1 MTCIP
6 DRIGGDDPNPMTD
19 QRPDPDELLERLKA
33 EEVSAQRGKLKIFFG
48 ASAGVGKT
56 YAMLSAARQQAEQR
70 ADIVIGVVETH
81 GRKET
86 EALLDGLERLPLKT
100 LTYRGRVLKE
110 FDIDG
115 ALARQPTLILVD
127 ELAHSNAPG
136 SRHPKR
142 WQDVEELLAAGIDV
156 YSTINVQHLET
167 LNDVVGG
174 ITGVRVWETVPDQ
187 VFDAADEVVLVDLS
201 PEELL
206 QRLQEGKVY
215 LPHQAERAIQNFFR
229 KGNLIA
235 LRELALRRTADRVD
249 RQMLQY
255 RRDQSVAAVWQTG
268 ESLLACIGP
277 GEGADRI
284 VRSAARLAT
293 RLDVPW
299 HALYI
304 DTPAMQRLSR
314 HQRQRI
320 LKSIKLAQDMGAET
334 ATLSGSDPVATVIAY
349 ARDHN
354 LFRVVVGRD
363 RVRAWRPWY
372 RSFADRIGKQAPDLE
387 VIQVARDEPHAGKPV
402 DVHTDESWLARLKA
416 PWQSYAMGAVI
427 CGIAAVLAAPLHS
440 VFELAN
446 IAMLFLLAV
455 VVVAVRYGLGP
466 SVMAAFINVAA
477 FDFLHVSPRLSFSVS
492 DVQYLLT
499 FAVMLGVG
507 LVIATLTTGAKYQAR
522 VASLREQRVRAL
534 YELSRDLSGALMPE
548 QIAAISQRFADTE
561 FGARSAVLLTD
572 TGHRLGEPIHTPE
585 GGLAVDIGVAQWALD
600 HEAEAGVGTDTLP
613 GSPIRYL
620 PLKAPMRSRGVLAL
634 ELRDPSRLMIPEQG
648 RLLDTF
654 ARLIAI
660 ALERIHYVEVA
671 QTTTV
676 QVESE
681 RLRNSLLSAISHDL
695 RTPLAALVGLV
706 DSLSM
711 TQPPPTGEQVKI
723 AAAVREEA
731 LRMNAL
737 VNNLL
742 DMARLQSGAIK
753 LNRQWQPLEEIVGSA
768 LKSAAGTMAG
778 HPVRI
783 ALPEDLPLLEF
794 DAVLIERVLS
804 NLLENAAKFTPVGST
819 VGIGAA
825 PGDRETV
832 NIWVEDD
839 GPGLPLGK
847 EEAIFKKFERGQKES
862 AMPGVGLGLAISRAI
877 VVAHSG
883 RMWAENRSDGG
894 ARFSFSLPR
903 GQPPVVDTREDDPV
917 NDEGQR

>member
-1 MTCIP
+1 MA
-6 DRIGGDDPNPMTD
+6 D
-19 QRPDPDELLERLKA
+19 QRPDPDELLERIKA
-33 EEVSAQRGKLKIFFG
+33 DEAKALRGKLKIFFG

-56 YAMLSAARQQAEQR
+56 YAMLSAARAQAEQR

-100 LTYRGRVLKE
+100 IAYRGRMLKE
-110 FDIDG
+110 LDIDG
-115 ALARQPTLILVD
+115 ALARQPALILVD
-127 ELAHSNAPG
+127 ELAHSNVPG

-156 YSTINVQHLET
+156 WSTINVQHLET

-187 VFDAADEVVLVDLS
+187 VFDSADEVVLVDLS

-206 QRLQEGKVY
+206 QRLKEGKVY

-249 RQMLQY
+249 SQMLQY
-255 RRDQSVAAVWQTG
+255 RRDQAVAPVWQTG

-284 VRSAARLAT
+284 VRSAARMAG

-299 HALYI
+299 HALFI
-304 DTPAMQRLSR
+304 DTPALQRLSR
-314 HQRQRI
+314 RQRQRI

-334 ATLSGSDPVATVIAY
+334 ATFSGSDPVETVIRY

-354 LFRVVVGRD
+354 LFRVIVGRD
-363 RVRAWRPWY
+363 HVRTWRPWY
-372 RSFADRIGKQAPDLE
+372 RSFADRIGRQAPDLE
-387 VIQVARDEPHAGKPV
+387 VIQVAREEPHARKPAGER
-402 DVHTDESWLARLKA
+402 TDESWLARLKA
-416 PWQSYAMGAVI
+416 PWQSYAMSAVV
-427 CGIAAVLAAPLHS
+427 CGIATAIAAPLHS
-440 VFELAN
+440 VLELAN

-455 VVVAVRYGLGP
+455 VVVSVRYGFGP
-466 SVMAAFINVAA
+466 SVMAAFLNVAV
-477 FDFLHVSPRLSFSVS
+477 FDFLHVSPRFSFSVS

-499 FAVMLGVG
+499 FAVMLAVG

-534 YELSRDLSGALMPE
+534 YEMSRDLSGALMPE
-548 QIAAISQRFADTE
+548 QIATIGQRFAETE
-561 FGARSAVLLTD
+561 FGAKSAILLID
-572 TGHRLGEPIHTPE
+572 ANDRLGEPIHAPN
-585 GGLAVDIGVAQWALD
+585 GGLAVDFGIAQWALD
-600 HEAEAGVGTDTLP
+600 HGAEAGFGTDTLP
-613 GSPIRYL
+613 GSPIRYV
-620 PLKAPMRSRGVLAL
+620 PLKAPMRIRGVLAL
-634 ELRDPSRLMIPEQG
+634 ELRNPTRLLVPEQG

-660 ALERIHYVEVA
+660 ALERIHYVDVA

-676 QVESE
+676 QMESE

-695 RTPLAALVGLV
+695 RTPLAALVGLA
-706 DSLSM
+706 DSMSM
-711 TQPPPTGEQVKI
+711 TQPPPTGEQVEI
-723 AAAVREEA
+723 AASMREEA

-742 DMARLQSGAIK
+742 DMARLQSGAVT
-753 LNRQWQPLEEIVGSA
+753 LNRQWQPLEEVVGSA
-768 LKSAAGTMAG
+768 LKSVASTVAQ
-778 HPVRI
+778 HRVKI
-783 ALPEDLPLLEF
+783 DLPEDLPLLEL

-804 NLLENAAKFTPVGST
+804 NLLENAAKYTPSGSMI
-819 VGIGAA
+819 GIGAA
-825 PGDRETV
+825 PGDRDDV
-832 NIWVEDD
+832 IVWVEDD
-839 GPGLPLGK
+839 GPGLPLGR
-847 EEAIFKKFERGQKES
+847 EDEIFKKFERGQRES
-862 AMPGVGLGLAISRAI
+862 ATSGVGLGLAICRAI
-877 VVAHSG
+877 VEAHG
-883 RMWAENRSDGG
+883 GTMRAENRVDGG
-894 ARFSFSLPR
+894 ARFAFSLPR
-903 GQPPVVDTREDDPV
+903 GNPPVVDPADEYPV
-917 NDEGQR
+917 NEESER